1 MIVVNDAMLEY
12 VWSMVFEWHLRAHL
26 SREVVKNVSLMTTN
40 YNMMN
45 GKLQSSQWVDDM
57 RAQ

>member
-26 SREVVKNVSLMTTN
+26 SREVVKNVSLMTN
-40 YNMMN
+40 NIMN
-45 GKLQSSQWVDDM
+45 GKFQSSQWVDDM